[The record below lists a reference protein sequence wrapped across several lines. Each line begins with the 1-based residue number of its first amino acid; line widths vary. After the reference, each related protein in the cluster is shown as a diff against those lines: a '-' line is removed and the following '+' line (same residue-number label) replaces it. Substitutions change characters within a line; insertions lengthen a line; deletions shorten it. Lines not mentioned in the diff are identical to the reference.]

1 MLGGTVSDFDA
12 AQPSMQTVLAR
23 EADTSTDAVYLML
36 TAGSVIVQAEIYFG
50 TADGATFAVEQ
61 LLASIFAS
69 PAALET
75 ALNIQFEEDL
85 VGVTASVQQILA
97 APEYDAGEAN
107 LIGIGVGVGVG
118 AVLLLVVG
126 GVVLDRMRKKTAMV
140 AQSMPAAQAVQ
151 LAPLPQVVQA
161 QVVEAV
167 EVAPPMCQPVAG
179 TSYPQ
184 VPADAPPLLTMV
196 EHFKRQL
203 GLDMKLNMQEVVEQA
218 CVQLGVD
225 ATQGNLVEKAEKCWV
240 LLGCP
245 RS

>member
-23 EADTSTDAVYLML
+23 EADTSTDAVYLTL

-50 TADGATFAVEQ
+50 TADGATLAVSQ

-75 ALNIQFEEDL
+75 ALNMQFELDL
-85 VGVTASVQQILA
+85 VFVTTSVQQILV
-97 APEYDAGEAN
+97 APEYDAAGASS
-107 LIGIGVGVGVG
+107 IGIVVAVGVGS
-118 AVLLLVVG
+118 VLLLLLVA
-126 GVVLDRMRKKTAMV
+126 GVVLCRVRKRT
-140 AQSMPAAQAVQ
+140 SMAPASQAVQ
-151 LAPLPQVVQA
+151 LAPPPQVVQG
-161 QVVEAV
+161 QVLEAV
-167 EVAPPMCQPVAG
+167 ELAPPMGQPVAG

-196 EHFKRQL
+196 ELFKRQL
-203 GLDMKLNMQEVVEQA
+203 GLDMNLNMQEVVEQA

-225 ATQGNLVEKAEKCWV
+225 ATQGNLVEKARKCWV
-240 LLGCP
+240 LLGT
-245 RS
+245 RV